1 MDMALTTTRLTGLAD
16 SYPVIAAVS
25 AAITVA
31 IVYFIVLLPLYNIL
45 LHPLRKY
52 PGPKLWAASQIP
64 WLRSYT
70 GGLYHVKLRDMHEKY
85 GPVIRVGP
93 NELSFA
99 SPEAWQAIMG
109 HRKSGEVENG
119 KAAFYAV
126 PPLITGLNR
135 TDHSRVRRL
144 MSHGFSSAALRD
156 QEPMIRGYIDLLIQR
171 LHENSQQGRKAV
183 DISMH
188 PWVELVF
195 ANVKTSAMR
204 YALARFPV
212 ANHLLPFFVTPQL
225 VRKAAEHKEL
235 TREKVSKRLTLTD
248 ARPDL
253 VHGMTVGKGGLTV
266 SREELNE
273 NSEGLIIAGS
283 ETTATALSGAIYM
296 LTTHPAILKTL
307 AEEIR
312 CAFTSESE
320 MNSINTAHLPY
331 LQAVLEETLRF
342 FPPAP
347 NALPRITPPEGNLV
361 LGKRVPGNTVLSVPH
376 WAMYHSSSNFS
387 RPDEFIPNRWLD
399 DPQFASDRKECMN
412 VFSFGPRNCIGKNLA
427 YVEMRMFLARVIWNF
442 DIELAAESMD
452 WLQKG
457 RSFSV
462 WAKHPLMVHL
472 TPRPVAV

>member
-1 MDMALTTTRLTGLAD
+1 MDMALPTTRLTSLAD
-16 SYPVIAAVS
+16 SYPVVAAVS
-25 AAITVA
+25 AAISVA

-93 NELSFA
+93 NELSFT

-109 HRKSGEVENG
+109 H
-119 KAAFYAV
+119 
-126 PPLITGLNR
+126 P
-135 TDHSRVRRL
+135 
-144 MSHGFSSAALRD
+144 LRD

-183 DISMH
+183 DICAWFNYTTFDIIGDLTFGEPFGCLQQSAMH

-204 YALARFPV
+204 SALARFPV

-253 VHGMTVGKGGLTV
+253 VHGMIVGKGGLTV

-283 ETTATALSGAIYM
+283 ETTATALSGAIFM
-296 LTTHPAILKTL
+296 LTTHPTILKTL
-307 AEEIR
+307 ADEIR
-312 CAFTSESE
+312 SAFTSESE

-361 LGKRVPGNTVLSVPH
+361 LGEKVPGNTVLSVPH
-376 WAMYHSSSNFS
+376 WAMYHSTSNFS

-442 DIELAAESMD
+442 DIELAAQSMD